1 MRHFTLLLAFLAL
14 ALLASCNREEGIFPI
29 DGPETGGPT
38 PVFDVPRPLPTPVSP
53 RNNPNNPNKDVTF
66 PGFTDR
72 DIRPNDDGS
81 FTIPN
86 GILSPNGTA
95 VTISKPGHWPE
106 HRRYVPAGDGELRE
120 NPVMEPKVKAGD
132 INPTTGGTITLGEG
146 FSVTLPAN
154 TIATTADGQPYT
166 GEVSVFVNHDA
177 PEDAN
182 EMLNSAS
189 NFLARTADG
198 SEAVLESYG
207 MMDIALEDTN
217 GNPINLDGSTP
228 AEVRI
233 PIKAGTEAI
242 GPDEVDFWVLDP
254 DGFWLPAG
262 VATKAP
268 GCYVVYIVSSGTCN
282 VDIPHPVTR
291 ICGRFVDPNG
301 LPLTHSPFLV
311 TLDGGMSCTAAR
323 VDCDGEFCVDVAADS
338 PLFFNV
344 TDPCTEETFIYAI
357 EPVDANTLREIG
369 DIVVDLSYP
378 VFMSTVRA
386 CDGTALPDIAATEIW
401 VGGNGGNDGEYW
413 APDENGST
421 VVNVVECGLD
431 DFVVQAFTNDYRAA
445 SRLIRRTAEEDMPA
459 EFIVCGDLSEG
470 EYFNMTIN
478 GVNVP
483 ITELAPI
490 YWPNNGNYDWQVRAA
505 GTLEGEE
512 YSLFLRFADPAEGA
526 YAAADASAA
535 IYRLKTG
542 QDYGEGRVYVD
553 PAQNIGL
560 QGVDVDEELMT
571 FEGAFTVLMNL
582 QNEATQTVEA
592 TNLVVQVD
600 FKLAL

>member
-1 MRHFTLLLAFLAL
+1 MRYLTFLFTFLLL
-14 ALLASCNREEGIFPI
+14 ALLASCSRDEGIFPI

-38 PVFDVPRPLPTPVSP
+38 PVVEIPKPLPTTNP
-53 RNNPNNPNKDVTF
+53 RTNPDNPNKDVSF

-72 DIRPNDDGS
+72 DITPNPDGS

-86 GILSPNGTA
+86 DILDPNGTA
-95 VTISKPGHWPE
+95 ITITKPGHWPE
-106 HRRYVPAGDGELRE
+106 HRRYVPAGDGEIRE
-120 NPVMEPKVKAGD
+120 MPKMEPKVKAGD
-132 INPTTGGTITLGEG
+132 INPSTGGTINLGEG
-146 FSVTLPAN
+146 FSVTLSPN
-154 TIATTADGQPYT
+154 TVATTEDGQPYE

-207 MMDIALEDTN
+207 MMDIALEDPN
-217 GNPINLDGSTP
+217 GNPLVLDGSTP
-228 AEVRI
+228 AEVRM
-233 PIKAGTEAI
+233 PLKAATQAI

-262 VATKAP
+262 VATLAP
-268 GCYVVYIVSSGTCN
+268 DCYVVYITTPGTYN

-311 TLDGGMSCTAAR
+311 SLDGGMSCTASL
-323 VDCDGEFCVDVAADS
+323 VDCDGEFCVDVAADV

-344 TDPCTEETFIYAI
+344 TDPCTEETFIFAI
-357 EPVDANTLREIG
+357 EPIDENTLREIG
-369 DIVVDLSYP
+369 DIVVDLSNP
-378 VFMSTVRA
+378 VFMSVVRS
-386 CDGTALPDIAATEIW
+386 CDGTQLPNIAATEIW
-401 VGGNGGNDGEYW
+401 VGGNGGNGGEYW

-431 DFVVQAFTNDYRAA
+431 EIIIQAFTNDYRAA
-445 SRLIRRTAEEDMPA
+445 SRLIRRSVEEDMPE
-459 EFIVCGDLSEG
+459 EFIVCGDLSAE
-470 EYFNMTIN
+470 EYFNMTID
-478 GVNVP
+478 GVNIP
-483 ITELAPI
+483 IKELVPI
-490 YWPNNGNYDWQVRAA
+490 YWPDNGNFDWQVRAA
-505 GTLEGEE
+505 GVLDGEE
-512 YSLFLRFADPAEGA
+512 YSIFLRFADPTEGP

-535 IYRLKTG
+535 IYRLAAG

-553 PAQNIGL
+553 PAENIGL
-560 QGVDVDEELMT
+560 QGVAFDEELMT

-582 QNEATQTVEA
+582 QNDANRTVEA
-592 TNLVVQVD
+592 TNVVVQVD